1 MCWWSWWVYP
11 FHLSAWRFYQS
22 EKRQDQAKAT
32 TGSRNRKARIS
43 FMRAFITVF
52 IENSGRL
59 ETDAQIAAHE
69 SPSTTKLYDRTN
81 DKIALEEIERL
92 RL

>member
-1 MCWWSWWVYP
+1 
-11 FHLSAWRFYQS
+11 
-22 EKRQDQAKAT
+22 
-32 TGSRNRKARIS
+32 
-43 FMRAFITVF
+43 MRAFITVF